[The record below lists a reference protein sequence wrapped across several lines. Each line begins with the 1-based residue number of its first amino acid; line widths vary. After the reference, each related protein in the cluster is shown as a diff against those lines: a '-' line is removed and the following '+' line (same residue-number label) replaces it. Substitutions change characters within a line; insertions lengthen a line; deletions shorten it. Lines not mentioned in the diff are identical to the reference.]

1 MAVARTDR
9 SVIARWWRTVD
20 HWMLLAIL
28 LLAAVGAILVMAAS
42 PAVADRIGFDSFHF
56 VRRQL
61 LFLGPAVAL
70 MIGLSLLSPL
80 WVRRVASVGFIAALA
95 LLAATI
101 VIGPDIKGA
110 SRWLPLGGFVL
121 QPAEFIKPAFAV
133 VAAWMLA
140 EQARHREFPG
150 LAITAALAAVVI
162 AILMMQPD
170 IGMAMVVG
178 AVWFAQVFIAGLPL
192 IFVVA
197 LAFVGVAAAAGAYAA
212 FPHVASRIDR
222 FLDPASGD
230 TFQIE
235 TALAAFG
242 NGGLLGRGPGEGIV
256 KSILPDAH
264 SDFIFAVAGEEF
276 GLLVS
281 LAIIGLFAF
290 VVLRGMIR
298 LLAESDLFVLLAC
311 SGILAQV
318 GLQAVINMGVN
329 MRLLPAKGITLPFI
343 SYGGSS
349 LLGLAI
355 GMGIVLALTRKRAGS
370 RPAGALRPSSD
381 PRRAQSVAQAGAA
394 R

>member
-1 MAVARTDR
+1 MMEVARTDR

-20 HWMLLAIL
+20 RWMLLAIL
-28 LLAAVGAILVMAAS
+28 LLAGAGAILVAAAS
-42 PAVADRIGFDSFHF
+42 PAVADRIGLDSFHF

-61 LFLGPAVAL
+61 IFLVSAVTL

-80 WVRRVASVGFIAALA
+80 SVRRLASIGFVGALVLLIA
-95 LLAATI
+95 T
-101 VIGPDIKGA
+101 VVVGPDIKGA
-110 SRWLPLGGFVL
+110 TRWLLVGGFVL

-140 EQARHREFPG
+140 EQGRHRDFPG
-150 LAITAALAAVVI
+150 MAITVGLAAFVI

-170 IGMAMVVG
+170 VGMSLVIG

-192 IFVVA
+192 ILVVV
-197 LAFVGVAAAAGAYAA
+197 LAFVGVAVAAGAYAA

-222 FLDPASGD
+222 FLDPSSGD
-230 TFQIE
+230 SFQVE
-235 TALAAFG
+235 AALSAFG
-242 NGGLLGRGPGEGIV
+242 NGSLFGRGPGEGIV
-256 KSILPDAH
+256 KTILPDAH

-290 VVLRGMIR
+290 VVLRGLLR
-298 LLAESDLFVLLAC
+298 LLGESDLFVLLAC

-349 LLGLAI
+349 MLGLAI
-355 GMGIVLALTRKRAGS
+355 GMGVVLALTRKRAG
-370 RPAGALRPSSD
+370 RDPAGALRPPND
-381 PRRAQSVAQAGAA
+381 PRHSLAVTAGVV

>member
-1 MAVARTDR
+1 MEVARTDR
-9 SVIARWWRTVD
+9 SVVARWWRTVD
-20 HWMLLAIL
+20 RWMLLAIL
-28 LLAAVGAILVMAAS
+28 LLAGVGAILVAAAS

-61 LFLGPAVAL
+61 IFLGPAVAI

-80 WVRRVASVGFIAALA
+80 WVRRLAAVGFAGAFVL
-95 LLAATI
+95 LLAT
-101 VIGPDIKGA
+101 VLVGPDIKGA
-110 SRWLPLGGFVL
+110 TRWLPIGGFVL

-133 VAAWMLA
+133 AAAWMLA
-140 EQARHREFPG
+140 EQGRHRDFPG
-150 LAITAALAAVVI
+150 MAITAGLAVSVI

-170 IGMAMVVG
+170 VGMAMVVG
-178 AVWFAQVFIAGLPL
+178 AVWFAQIFIAGLPL
-192 IFVVA
+192 VLVVV

-230 TFQIE
+230 TFQVE
-235 TALAAFG
+235 TALSAFG
-242 NGGLLGRGPGEGIV
+242 NGSLFGRGPGEGIV
-256 KSILPDAH
+256 KTILPDAH

-276 GLLVS
+276 GLVVA

-290 VVLRGMIR
+290 VVVRGLIR
-298 LLAESDLFVLLAC
+298 LLGESDLFVLLAC

-349 LLGLAI
+349 MLALAI
-355 GMGIVLALTRKRAGS
+355 GMGFVLALTRTRAGS
-370 RPAGALRPSSD
+370 GATGALRPPGE
-381 PRRAQSVAQAGAA
+381 PRRTLAAAGVGAGQ
-394 R
+394 

>member
-1 MAVARTDR
+1 MEVARTDR

-20 HWMLLAIL
+20 RWMLLAIL
-28 LLAAVGAILVMAAS
+28 LLTGAGAILVAAAS
-42 PAVADRIGFDSFHF
+42 PAVADRIGLDSFHF

-61 LFLGPAVAL
+61 IFLVPAVTL

-80 WVRRVASVGFIAALA
+80 SVRRLASIGFVGALVLLIA
-95 LLAATI
+95 T
-101 VIGPDIKGA
+101 VVVGPDIKGA
-110 SRWLPLGGFVL
+110 TRWLLVGGFVL
-121 QPAEFIKPAFAV
+121 QPAEFIKPTFAV

-140 EQARHREFPG
+140 EQGRHRDFPG
-150 LAITAALAAVVI
+150 MAITAGLAAFVI

-170 IGMAMVVG
+170 VGMALVIG

-192 IFVVA
+192 VLVVV
-197 LAFVGVAAAAGAYAA
+197 LAFVGAAVAAGAYAA

-230 TFQIE
+230 SFQVE
-235 TALAAFG
+235 TALSAFG
-242 NGGLLGRGPGEGIV
+242 NGSLFGRGPGEGIV
-256 KSILPDAH
+256 KTILPDAH

-290 VVLRGMIR
+290 VVLRGLIR
-298 LLAESDLFVLLAC
+298 LLGESDLFVLLAC

-349 LLGLAI
+349 MLGLAI
-355 GMGIVLALTRKRAGS
+355 GMGVVLALTRKRAGS
-370 RPAGALRPSSD
+370 DPAGALRPPND
-381 PRRAQSVAQAGAA
+381 PRHSRAVTAGVV

>member
-1 MAVARTDR
+1 MEIARTDR

-20 HWMLLAIL
+20 RWMLLAIL
-28 LLAAVGAILVMAAS
+28 LLTGAGAILVAAAS
-42 PAVADRIGFDSFHF
+42 PAVADRIGLDSFHF

-61 LFLGPAVAL
+61 IFLVPAVTL

-80 WVRRVASVGFIAALA
+80 SVRRLASIGFVGALVLLIA
-95 LLAATI
+95 T
-101 VIGPDIKGA
+101 VVVGPDIKGA
-110 SRWLPLGGFVL
+110 TRWLLVGGFVL

-140 EQARHREFPG
+140 EQGRHRDFPG
-150 LAITAALAAVVI
+150 MAITAGLAAFVI

-170 IGMAMVVG
+170 VGMALVIG

-192 IFVVA
+192 VLVVV
-197 LAFVGVAAAAGAYAA
+197 LAFVGAAVAAGAYAA

-222 FLDPASGD
+222 FLDPSSGD
-230 TFQIE
+230 SFQVE
-235 TALAAFG
+235 TALSAFG
-242 NGGLLGRGPGEGIV
+242 NGSLFGRGPGEGIV
-256 KSILPDAH
+256 KTILPDAH

-290 VVLRGMIR
+290 VVLRGLIR
-298 LLAESDLFVLLAC
+298 LLGESDLFVLLAC

-349 LLGLAI
+349 MLGLAI
-355 GMGIVLALTRKRAGS
+355 GMGVVLALTRKRAGGD
-370 RPAGALRPSSD
+370 PAGALRSPND
-381 PRRAQSVAQAGAA
+381 PRHSLAVTAGVV